1 MIRVLFFILRLVIAL
16 GALAALGLTV
26 AVFIAV
32 NFFGLLKSIAA
43 AITSVVVLFA
53 SGFKNSTTPPEP
65 SIVFPPALVGLT
77 ITFVSMFISVFLP
90 GQKIFLHVVAAMSLA
105 AGIWDF
111 WRAAHSQGSDALL
124 WPVILLWFVYY
135 GICLRRA

>member
-1 MIRVLFFILRLVIAL
+1 MIRALFFILRLLIAL
-16 GALAALGLTV
+16 GALAVLGLML

-32 NFFGLLKSIAA
+32 NFIDLVQAGAGMIKSM
-43 AITSVVVLFA
+43 VVLFA
-53 SGFKNSTTPPEP
+53 SGLKDSSPPPEP
-65 SIVFPPALVGLT
+65 SAVFPPALIGIA

-90 GQKIFLHVVAAMSLA
+90 GKKIFLHVVAAMAIA

-111 WRAAHSQGSDALL
+111 WRAAHSQGSGALL

>member
-1 MIRVLFFILRLVIAL
+1 VK
-16 GALAALGLTV
+16 G
-26 AVFIAV
+26 IAV
-32 NFFGLLKSIAA
+32 
-43 AITSVVVLFA
+43 AIKSVVVLFA
-53 SGFKNSTTPPEP
+53 SGFKDSTPTTGP
-65 SIVFPPALVGLT
+65 SLVVPPALVGLA
-77 ITFVSMFISVFLP
+77 ITFVSMFVSVFLP
-90 GQKIFLHVVAAMSLA
+90 GQKIFLHVVAAMSIA

>member
-1 MIRVLFFILRLVIAL
+1 VIRVLFFILRLAIAL
-16 GALAALGLTV
+16 GALAVLGLTC

-32 NFFGLLKSIAA
+32 NVFGLLKSIAGA
-43 AITSVVVLFA
+43 VSSVVVLFA
-53 SGFKNSTTPPEP
+53 SGFKNSTPSPEP
-65 SIVFPPALVGLT
+65 STVFPPALIGLA

-124 WPVILLWFVYY
+124 WPLILLWFVYY